1 MNCVVS
7 CGTLERQ
14 RRRPS
19 SGSEGGKEVP
29 GDVPAAAAAKA
40 AIGGGGKKSPEK
52 PLGTQTSNCD
62 GDLIGEQEEETIIK
76 SFSGDVLV
84 LLKLDPES
92 GSRTKGIIRPVK
104 NGFLQ

>member
-1 MNCVVS
+1 M
-7 CGTLERQ
+7 
-14 RRRPS
+14 
-19 SGSEGGKEVP
+19 
-29 GDVPAAAAAKA
+29 PAAAAAKA

-62 GDLIGEQEEETIIK
+62 GDLIGEQEKTIIK